1 MAEYYTVDMWA
12 NGKYH
17 RYYYYER
24 SQRVEQSGGTKIGTA
39 STLKSAL
46 ALMESK
52 VSGKV
57 TETKIKEP
65 S

>member
-1 MAEYYTVDMWA
+1 MANYYTIDMWA

-17 RYYYYER
+17 RFYYYEK
-24 SQRVEQSGGTKIGTA
+24 SQRIEQTGGAKIGTA

-46 ALMESK
+46 ALMETK
-52 VSGKV
+52 VPGKV

-65 S
+65 T